1 MADSTLRAMTWN
13 IWWRFGP
20 RWGDRQPGIRATL
33 ERFRP
38 DVLALQEVW
47 AGEGTTQAD
56 ELAEALGMHAV
67 FASPSYPPA
76 PGDPGRA
83 DWAGID
89 LGIAVLSRWRIL
101 DHETAVMPARHRDWD
116 PVALVVRFDHP
127 AGPLPVVAA
136 CLDYG
141 VPYTDDR
148 IAQGTFVADLATD
161 PRLDGPCPVLLMG
174 DLNAAAG
181 SPVLRRAGDVLT
193 DAWIAGGGSPEAV
206 TLPSTHPSAPLE
218 AGPQMVDQRIDHIF
232 FRPGR
237 EDQQVL
243 VEGVRLAGEPIGG
256 LHPSDHLA
264 VVADLRWR
272 G

>member
-1 MADSTLRAMTWN
+1 MADSMVRVMTWN
-13 IWWRFGP
+13 VWWRFGP
-20 RWGDRQPGIRATL
+20 RWRDRQPGIQATL

-38 DVLALQEVW
+38 DVVALQEVW
-47 AGEGTTQAD
+47 AGDGTSQAD
-56 ELAEALGMHAV
+56 ELAKALGMHAV

-76 PGDPGRA
+76 PAEPETDE
-83 DWAGID
+83 AGID
-89 LGIAVLSRWRIL
+89 LGIAVLSRYPVL
-101 DHETAVMPARHRDWD
+101 DHRAVVMPARHRSWE
-116 PVALVVRFDHP
+116 PVALTVRLEHP
-127 AGPLPVVAA
+127 SGPLPIVAA

-148 IAQGTFVADLATD
+148 IAQGAFIADLATD
-161 PRLDGPCPVLLMG
+161 PRFDGPCPVLLMG
-174 DLNAAAG
+174 DLNAAVG
-181 SPVLRRAGDVLT
+181 SPVLRPVRDVLT
-193 DAWIAGGGSPEAV
+193 DAWSAGGGAADAV

-237 EDQQVL
+237 EDQHVL
-243 VEGVRLAGEPIGG
+243 VEGVQLAGEAVGG
-256 LHPSDHLA
+256 VHPSDHRA